1 MKTERFK
8 AILLEGHKDPAV
20 EVPFDPAT
28 RWTVPTT
35 RLGPGRHGHRVHGR
49 LNGLEFESVVVPRG
63 GAFFLIVP
71 EELKAAA
78 QLAPGD
84 VAQLV
89 LHPQS
94 AAGGSLPSPVT
105 RNSGRRSARR
115 PTSTS

>member
-8 AILLEGHKDPAV
+8 AVLLGGHKDPAV

-35 RLGPGRHGHRVHGR
+35 RIGPGRHGHRVHGR

-63 GAFFLIVP
+63 GASFLIVP
-71 EELKAAA
+71 EELKEAAK
-78 QLAPGD
+78 LAPGD
-84 VAQLV
+84 TVQLI
-89 LHPQS
+89 LHPLSTTSGQT
-94 AAGGSLPSPVT
+94 SPVA
-105 RNSGRRSARR
+105 RNSARRSARR